1 MKRHPR
7 LGFLHFPECLANSVN
22 RRKFFSPKKFQR
34 RGDVHL
40 MTDTDYGKIVGQIR
54 RDSGMTLVAFGEHCG
69 IHWRTIQNFERGL
82 HTPSINRVEQMFN
95 SLGCNIVLE
104 RSGRITSL
112 DQKMEELYPFLSA
125 RVVKFL
131 RNSDVVTVGD
141 LTRMTWLDLLRTP
154 NFGRKS
160 LQQVEKL
167 LESGGL
173 ALKKYEPGMYG
184 YRRPARFD
192 ATTGTDRIMR
202 RMFDV

>member
-1 MKRHPR
+1 
-7 LGFLHFPECLANSVN
+7 
-22 RRKFFSPKKFQR
+22 
-34 RGDVHL
+34 
-40 MTDTDYGKIVGQIR
+40 
-54 RDSGMTLVAFGEHCG
+54 
-69 IHWRTIQNFERGL
+69 
-82 HTPSINRVEQMFN
+82 
-95 SLGCNIVLE
+95 
-104 RSGRITSL
+104 
-112 DQKMEELYPFLSA
+112 MEELYPFLSA